1 MAFKQRN
8 NPFKKNSP
16 LKSNGPKTVKVF
28 GGRGVLDVSTEA
40 GRKILE
46 EINSIKTVKP
56 GELGKSS
63 RSISSKVKNILSKGT
78 SKGLLT
84 TTARASAILNMFV
97 PTSAGKGSTT
107 LDKDRYDLMKNIE
120 D

>member
-1 MAFKQRN
+1 MAFKQKN

-16 LKSNGPKTVKVF
+16 LKSNPKTVKVF

-40 GRKILE
+40 GKRLLK
-46 EINSIKTVKP
+46 EINSIPTVRSSDP
-56 GELGKSS
+56 GRVTKSVS
-63 RSISSKVKNILSKGT
+63 NKVKNILSKGKS
-78 SKGLLT
+78 SKLLSLG
-84 TTARASAILNMFV
+84 ARASVILNMFI

-107 LDKDRYDLMKNIE
+107 LDKDKYDLMKNIK

>member
-1 MAFKQRN
+1 MAYKQKN
-8 NPFKKNSP
+8 NPFKSYHTPN
-16 LKSNGPKTVKVF
+16 PKLVKVF
-28 GGRGVLDVSTEA
+28 GGRGTVDVSTEA
-40 GRKILE
+40 GRKLLE
-46 EINSIKTVKP
+46 EIKSIKTVKP

-63 RSISSKVKNILSKGT
+63 KSVASKVKSILSKGT